1 MGLDTAER
9 QKIIA
14 LMHREVVLATGCTEP
29 VAVALAAA
37 KTRETLGTQPDK
49 VQLYLSKNVFKNAM
63 GVGIPGTGMIGL
75 PVAVAMGVTKG
86 QSERKLE
93 VLDMSTDDIQA
104 SKQWLEQHRDDIE
117 ISVKDNCDKLYI
129 ECVCSKGSDT
139 ATAIIAGQH
148 TCFVHVSKNGE
159 VLYEHN
165 PVASSDSDDD
175 CEVELSARKVYDF
188 ATTAPLD
195 EI

>member
-75 PVAVAMGVTKG
+75 PVAVAMGFTKG
-86 QSERKLE
+86 RS
-93 VLDMSTDDIQA
+93 
-104 SKQWLEQHRDDIE
+104 
-117 ISVKDNCDKLYI
+117 
-129 ECVCSKGSDT
+129 
-139 ATAIIAGQH
+139 
-148 TCFVHVSKNGE
+148 
-159 VLYEHN
+159 
-165 PVASSDSDDD
+165 
-175 CEVELSARKVYDF
+175 
-188 ATTAPLD
+188 
-195 EI
+195 

>member
-14 LMHREVVLATGCTEP
+14 LIHREVVLATGCTEP

-37 KTRETLGTQPDK
+37 KARETLGTQPDK

-86 QSERKLE
+86 KSERKLE
-93 VLDMSTDDIQA
+93 VLDMGADEIEV
-104 SKQWLEQHRDDIE
+104 SKQWLEQHRDEHEPQKHSEAD
-117 ISVKDNCDKLYI
+117 KD
-129 ECVCSKGSDT
+129 
-139 ATAIIAGQH
+139 
-148 TCFVHVSKNGE
+148 
-159 VLYEHN
+159 
-165 PVASSDSDDD
+165 
-175 CEVELSARKVYDF
+175 ELQVFHFY
-188 ATTAPLD
+188 PP
-195 EI
+195 